1 MRISIGFLF
10 AIASMV
16 VAGGV
21 EFARLRDPN
30 CIVQEIAGKNYTA
43 CMSIAYQIPQYGLIG
58 ISEVFASVAGLEF
71 AYKEAPKT
79 MHSFVM
85 GLFFFAQSAG
95 SLIGGGLFVL
105 CSVFGWTPNLDIIS
119 QKLEKHLSYYFFLL
133 AGLLFVTW
141 VILIVITMG
150 SKLLFKQANP
160 RNTLHALQRSLD
172 NPQA

>member
-1 MRISIGFLF
+1 MLFMFRLSMSWQSVYLILVNSFCSSI
-10 AIASMV
+10 
-16 VAGGV
+16 
-21 EFARLRDPN
+21 
-30 CIVQEIAGKNYTA
+30 T
-43 CMSIAYQIPQYGLIG
+43 
-58 ISEVFASVAGLEF
+58 GLEF

-105 CSVFGWTPNLDIIS
+105 CSTFGWTPNLDIIS

-150 SKLLFKQANP
+150 SKLSFKQANA
-160 RNTLHALQRSLD
+160 RNTLHVLQRSLD